1 MLVSS
6 EEAAVHPFQFEDL
19 AAARIDELRGLGG
32 DPRRALPPRRPSRA
46 VLASR
51 RSLRAL
57 GFLLIG
63 AGLRL
68 ALAAEG
74 RRRARR
80 SLA

>member
-1 MLVSS
+1 VILVCWCLD
-6 EEAAVHPFQFEDL
+6 EEAAVHPFQYEEL
-19 AAARIDELRGLGG
+19 TAARIEELRRLAGG
-32 DPRRALPPRRPSRA
+32 PRRRPSRV

-74 RRRARR
+74 RRQAGRIVA
-80 SLA
+80 

>member
-6 EEAAVHPFQFEDL
+6 EEAAVHPFQYEEL
-19 AAARIDELRGLGG
+19 AAARIEELRRLAGG
-32 DPRRALPPRRPSRA
+32 SQSRPSRV

-74 RRRARR
+74 RRQAGRGVA
-80 SLA
+80 